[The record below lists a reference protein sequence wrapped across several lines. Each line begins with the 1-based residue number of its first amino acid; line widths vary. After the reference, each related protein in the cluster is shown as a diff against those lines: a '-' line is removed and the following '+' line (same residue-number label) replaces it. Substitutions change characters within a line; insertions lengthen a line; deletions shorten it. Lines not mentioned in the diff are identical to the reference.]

1 MNKKHSSHTTML
13 PVTAFFVRKAEAALA
28 KAANRVADLHFFEQV
43 LARLKSGE
51 DLSSE
56 LAAFKKV
63 DKKAAIESTK
73 TLIKRCKEDL
83 TKGYWDIKSKKINLK
98 VKAEF
103 IADEL
108 VPHYTAQYKVVI
120 KSGEV
125 VIRVDTAGVTVE
137 VHTNSKKC
145 KASNEEQIQDQVM
158 KELVLAG
165 LKGSL

>member
-1 MNKKHSSHTTML
+1 ML
-13 PVTAFFVRKAEAALA
+13 PVTAFFVRKAEAALT

-51 DLSSE
+51 DLSPE

-63 DKKAAIESTK
+63 EKKVAIESTK
-73 TLIKRCKEDL
+73 TLIKRCKDDL
-83 TKGYWDIKSKKINLK
+83 TTGYWDIKSKKITLK

-108 VPHYTAQYKVVI
+108 VPRYTAIYKVTI

-125 VIRVDTAGVTVE
+125 VIRVETAGVTVE

>member
-1 MNKKHSSHTTML
+1 ML
-13 PVTAFFVRKAEAALA
+13 PVTSFFVRKAEAALA
-28 KAANRVADLHFFEQV
+28 KAANRTADLHFFEQV

-51 DLSSE
+51 DLSPE

-73 TLIKRCKEDL
+73 ALIKRCKDDL
-83 TKGYWDIKSKKINLK
+83 TKGYWDIKSKRITLK
-98 VKAEF
+98 VKAEL

-108 VPHYTAQYKVVI
+108 VPRYIAEYKVAI

-125 VIRVDTAGVTVE
+125 VIQVETAGVTVE

-145 KASNEEQIQDQVM
+145 KVTTEEQVQDQVM
-158 KELVLAG
+158 KELILSG
-165 LKGSL
+165 MR

>member
-1 MNKKHSSHTTML
+1 MNKKSSSHTTML
-13 PVTAFFVRKAEAALA
+13 PVTAFFVRKAEAALT

-51 DLSSE
+51 DLSPE

-73 TLIKRCKEDL
+73 TLIKRCKNDL
-83 TKGYWDIKSKKINLK
+83 TKGYWDIKSKKITLK

-137 VHTNSKKC
+137 VHINSKKC
-145 KASNEEQIQDQVM
+145 KASTEEQAQDKVM
-158 KELVLAG
+158 KELVLSG
-165 LKGSL
+165 MR

>member
-1 MNKKHSSHTTML
+1 MNKKYSSHTTML
-13 PVTAFFVRKAEAALA
+13 PVTAFFVRKAETALA

-56 LAAFKKV
+56 MAAFKKV

-73 TLIKRCKEDL
+73 TLIKRCKDDL
-83 TKGYWDIKSKKINLK
+83 NKGYWDIKSKKITLK

-108 VPHYTAQYKVVI
+108 VPRYTAEYKAVI

-125 VIRVDTAGVTVE
+125 LIRVETAGVTVE
-137 VHTNSKKC
+137 VHTNTKKC
-145 KASNEEQIQDQVM
+145 KATTEEQVQDQAM
-158 KELVLAG
+158 KELVLSG
-165 LKGSL
+165 MR

>member
-1 MNKKHSSHTTML
+1 MNKKSSSHTTML

-51 DLSSE
+51 DLSPE

-73 TLIKRCKEDL
+73 TLIKRCKDDL
-83 TKGYWDIKSKKINLK
+83 TKGYWDIKSKKITLK
-98 VKAEF
+98 VKVEF
-103 IADEL
+103 IANEL
-108 VPHYTAQYKVVI
+108 VPRYTAIYKVEI

-125 VIRVDTAGVTVE
+125 VIRVETAGATVE
-137 VHTNSKKC
+137 VHTNTKKC
-145 KASNEEQIQDQVM
+145 KATTEDQVQDQVM
-158 KELVLAG
+158 KELVMAG
-165 LKGSL
+165 LKG

>member
-28 KAANRVADLHFFEQV
+28 KAAYRVADLHFFEQV

-51 DLSSE
+51 DLSPE
-56 LAAFKKV
+56 LVAFKKV
-63 DKKAAIESTK
+63 DKKAAMESTK
-73 TLIKRCKEDL
+73 TLIKRCKDDL
-83 TKGYWDIKSKKINLK
+83 TKGYWDIKSKKITLK

-108 VPHYTAQYKVVI
+108 VPRYTVVYKVAI

-125 VIRVDTAGVTVE
+125 VIRLETAGVTVE
-137 VHTNSKKC
+137 VHTNTKKC
-145 KASNEEQIQDQVM
+145 KVSTEEQVQDQVI
-158 KELVLAG
+158 KELVLSG
-165 LKGSL
+165 MR

>member
-1 MNKKHSSHTTML
+1 ML
-13 PVTAFFVRKAEAALA
+13 PVTAFFVRKAEAALT

-43 LARLKSGE
+43 LARLRSGE
-51 DLSSE
+51 DLSPE

-63 DKKAAIESTK
+63 DKKAGINSTK
-73 TLIKRCKEDL
+73 TLIKRCKDDI
-83 TKGYWDIKSKKINLK
+83 TKAYWDIKSKKITLK

-108 VPHYTAQYKVVI
+108 VPRYTAIYKVII

-125 VIRVDTAGVTVE
+125 VIQVETAGVTVE

-145 KASNEEQIQDQVM
+145 KASTEEQVQDQVM
-158 KELVLAG
+158 KELVISG
-165 LKGSL
+165 MR

>member
-13 PVTAFFVRKAEAALA
+13 PATAFFVRKAEAALT
-28 KAANRVADLHFFEQV
+28 KAANRVADLEFFEQV
-43 LARLKSGE
+43 LARLKTSE
-51 DLSSE
+51 DLSPE

-83 TKGYWDIKSKKINLK
+83 TKGYWDVKSKKITLK

-103 IADEL
+103 IANEL
-108 VPHYTAQYKVVI
+108 VPRYIAEYKVAI
-120 KSGEV
+120 KSGKV
-125 VIRVDTAGVTVE
+125 VIRVETAGVTVE

-145 KASNEEQIQDQVM
+145 KASTEEQIQDQVM
-158 KELVLAG
+158 KELVLSG
-165 LKGSL
+165 MR

>member
-1 MNKKHSSHTTML
+1 MNKKSSSHTTML
-13 PVTAFFVRKAEAALA
+13 PVTTFFVRKAEAALA
-28 KAANRVADLHFFEQV
+28 KAANRVADLHLFEQV

-51 DLSSE
+51 DLSPE

-73 TLIKRCKEDL
+73 ALIKRCKDDL
-83 TKGYWDIKSKKINLK
+83 TKGYWDIKSKKITLK

-108 VPHYTAQYKVVI
+108 VPRYNAEYKVAI
-120 KSGEV
+120 RSGEV
-125 VIRVDTAGVTVE
+125 VIQVETAGVTVE

-145 KASNEEQIQDQVM
+145 KVSTEEQVQDEVM
-158 KELVLAG
+158 KELVLSG
-165 LKGSL
+165 MR

>member
-1 MNKKHSSHTTML
+1 ML

-51 DLSSE
+51 NLSSE

-73 TLIKRCKEDL
+73 TLIKHCKDDL
-83 TKGYWDIKSKKINLK
+83 TKGYWDIKSKKITLK

-108 VPHYTAQYKVVI
+108 VPRYTAEYKVAI

-125 VIRVDTAGVTVE
+125 VIRVETAGATVE
-137 VHTNSKKC
+137 VHTNTKKC
-145 KASNEEQIQDQVM
+145 KASNEEQVQDQVM
-158 KELVLAG
+158 KELVLSG
-165 LKGSL
+165 MR

>member
-1 MNKKHSSHTTML
+1 MNKKSSSHTTML
-13 PVTAFFVRKAEAALA
+13 PVTAFFVRKAESALT

-43 LARLKSGE
+43 LARLRSGE
-51 DLSSE
+51 DLSPE

-73 TLIKRCKEDL
+73 TLIKRCKDDL
-83 TKGYWDIKSKKINLK
+83 TKGYWDIKSKKIALK

-108 VPHYTAQYKVVI
+108 VPRYIAHYKMVI
-120 KSGEV
+120 NSGEV
-125 VIRVDTAGVTVE
+125 VIQVETAGVTVE

-145 KASNEEQIQDQVM
+145 KVTTEEQVRDQVM
-158 KELVLAG
+158 KELILSG
-165 LKGSL
+165 MR

>member
-13 PVTAFFVRKAEAALA
+13 PVTAFFVRKAEAALT
-28 KAANRVADLHFFEQV
+28 KAANRTADLHFFEQV

-51 DLSSE
+51 DLSPE
-56 LAAFKKV
+56 LATFKKV

-73 TLIKRCKEDL
+73 TLIKRCKDDL
-83 TKGYWDIKSKKINLK
+83 TKGYWDIKSKKITLK

-108 VPHYTAQYKVVI
+108 VPRYTAIYKAAI

-125 VIRVDTAGVTVE
+125 VIRIETAGVTVE
-137 VHTNSKKC
+137 VHTNTKKC
-145 KASNEEQIQDQVM
+145 KASTEEQVQDQVM